1 MRVLVPLYRVKQVKL
16 QSIQHRFGS
25 HAGHK
30 EEAGF
35 GIMGMQLLIR
45 EDIGSVDCVKRI
57 QRDMP
62 MGQPNTLLIIE
73 AVECMKSW
81 ASDGPAGL
89 LPFNDVEQVRVM
101 LEELEDKGTNV

>member
-1 MRVLVPLYRVKQVKL
+1 
-16 QSIQHRFGS
+16 
-25 HAGHK
+25 
-30 EEAGF
+30 
-35 GIMGMQLLIR
+35 
-45 EDIGSVDCVKRI
+45 
-57 QRDMP
+57 

-101 LEELEDKGTNV
+101 LEELEGKGTNV